1 MVTLFFILHF
11 SLFPFSFILQ
21 PFRLKTF
28 IPSIELQLMRQDPFD
43 LAIGAAKFVRRPLL
57 ECVVDI
63 FI

>member
-1 MVTLFFILHF
+1 MVVIFIFHS
-11 SLFPFSFILQ
+11 SLITFIFILQ
-21 PFRLKTF
+21 AFWLQTL
-28 IPSIELQLMRQDPFD
+28 ISAIEFQLMRQDPFD